1 MALDMEEQY
10 DRIYRYCYFKLK
22 NAYLAE
28 DVTQETFLRFLE
40 CDNYKDAGR
49 PLAFL
54 YTVARNLCV
63 DEFRKKRMEQLPDEM
78 PGDNEE
84 DAMVCSLSVRMAME
98 QLTETERE
106 MVLLRYVNEVPV
118 SVIGAMYQ
126 MSRFALYREMKRIL
140 KKLERGISDETGKK
154 G

>member
-1 MALDMEEQY
+1 MDMEEQY